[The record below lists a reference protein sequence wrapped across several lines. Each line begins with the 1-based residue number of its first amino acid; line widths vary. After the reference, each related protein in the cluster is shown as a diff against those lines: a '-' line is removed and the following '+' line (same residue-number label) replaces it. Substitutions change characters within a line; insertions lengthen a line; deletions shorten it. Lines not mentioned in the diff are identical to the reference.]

1 LRRCRSY
8 SLQELDVS
16 LLVSDGKFDCSGEA
30 SWVDLLD
37 PMVIRGSNCRSS
49 FIPVAKQMTRW
60 VELNPPHHYWGGIG
74 YVLYAIEYIQ
84 RNPIIS
90 KSICSSKINVNK
102 RYSSNWFR
110 R

>member
-1 LRRCRSY
+1 MADPVVAITSISLATRFTTRSQVLLRRCRSY

-16 LLVSDGKFDCSGEA
+16 HLVSDGKFDCSGEA

-60 VELNPPHHYWGGIG
+60 VELNPPIIIG
-74 YVLYAIEYIQ
+74 EA
-84 RNPIIS
+84 
-90 KSICSSKINVNK
+90 
-102 RYSSNWFR
+102 
-110 R
+110 